1 MYRSNNTEQLT
12 FCGDTLFEMMN
23 PREIK
28 FLKESWAWVFAEHIF
43 PAIDEEPFAVLY
55 SDNPSR
61 PNTPVNI
68 LVGAH
73 IIKELM
79 GLSDEKVVEGMMM
92 DVRFRVALHTVS
104 FREQPLSDRSLDRFR
119 AALYDYATTHNGE
132 DLLGDCCRKISL
144 HIAGIMG
151 ISDKLLLR
159 MDSLM
164 ISSNIRK
171 LQRTQLIYE
180 CTAYLARYIV
190 GLPNNQFPEDLKHYA
205 DRNDFNR
212 VFHHKRPSETDN
224 TLKEVLID
232 SDRILGFC
240 DSRFEDVEQ
249 YQLLIRCLD
258 EQTVVENGIR
268 RLRTKDDG
276 TMDSAILQSPYDPTA
291 TYRVKA
297 GKEYRGTVANVI
309 EAVGENGSV
318 VIDVQV
324 EPNNYSDTRFMED
337 ALNKMGKQEEP
348 VTIVVDGGYLN
359 SNTAEL
365 AKEKN
370 VKIVATD
377 LAGRKPAEI
386 MADFELSED
395 GKSVISC
402 PCGYAPISCT
412 CQPNGQG
419 CATFKRE
426 NCACCPHREECKAQL
441 TRKSAKVRFSKA
453 SHERAKVFRFKG
465 TEEFTHYSRI
475 RNGVETIPSLLR
487 RVYDIDHMPRGLHKA
502 KFFVPIK
509 VVALNVRKLLTMLR
523 GSGRYAKNPLIA

>member
-1 MYRSNNTEQLT
+1 MFQLNNKEQLT
-12 FCGDTLFEMMN
+12 FRGNTPFEMS
-23 PREIK
+23 PREVK
-28 FLKESWAWVFAEHIF
+28 NLEESWAGVFAEHIF

-55 SDNPSR
+55 SDKPSR

-73 IIKELM
+73 IIKELLDVSDAEVVQ
-79 GLSDEKVVEGMMM
+79 GLMM
-92 DVRFRVALHTVS
+92 DVRYRHALHTEHC
-104 FREQPLSDRSLDRFR
+104 REQPLSDRSLDRFR
-119 AALYDYATTHNGE
+119 SALYDYATTHKGV

-151 ISDKLLLR
+151 ISGKFLR

-171 LQRTQLIYE
+171 LRRTQLIYE
-180 CTAYLARYIV
+180 CIANLLRHIAK
-190 GLPNNQFPEDLKHYA
+190 LPNNQIPEDLMHYA
-205 DRNDFNR
+205 DRNDYNR
-212 VFHHKRPSETDN
+212 TFYHKRPSETDN
-224 TLKEVLID
+224 TLKMLLAD
-232 SDRILGFC
+232 SDRILNFC
-240 DSRFEDVEQ
+240 DSRFEDVEE
-249 YQLLIRCLD
+249 YQILTRCLD
-258 EQTVVENGIR
+258 EQTIVENGIR

-324 EPNNYSDTRFMED
+324 EPNNYSDTTFMED
-337 ALNKMGKQEEP
+337 VLNKMEKQEDP
-348 VTIVVDGGYLN
+348 VTIVVDGAYLN

-365 AKEKN
+365 AQEKN
-370 VKIVATD
+370 VKVVATD

-402 PCGYAPISCT
+402 PCGNAPISCT

-419 CATFKRE
+419 CATFNRE
-426 NCACCPHREECKAQL
+426 TCACCPHRKECKVQL
-441 TRKSAKVRFSKA
+441 TKKSAKVRFSKA
-453 SHERAKVFRFKG
+453 SHERAKVLRFKG

-487 RVYDIDHMPRGLHKA
+487 RVYNIDHMPRGLHKA